1 MPVTLQAQLISA
13 CAGLELLAAVLLVWR
28 ASRRPTARWLAVQGG
43 ALAGLVAVLA
53 VAADAPELFGVAVF
67 VLALKGYLLPRVLIA
82 RAAADVPVVGHRRA
96 DPTAWLLG
104 VALLAV
110 LAYVVSRPVA
120 ALVPGP
126 AGRAVPVGFAM
137 VLCGFLVLV
146 AQRRAHAQLVGFL
159 MLDNGIATLAF
170 LTADGVPLEV
180 ELGASLDV
188 LLVVLVL
195 QVLGGRM
202 ERVLGGT
209 DLDDLRELHD

>member
-1 MPVTLQAQLISA
+1 MPLTLQAQLISA

-28 ASRRPTARWLAVQGG
+28 TSRRPTARLLAVQGG

-53 VAADAPELFGVAVF
+53 VAAGAPELFGVAAF
-67 VLALKGYLLPRVLIA
+67 LLALKGYLLPRVLIS
-82 RAAADVPVVGHRRA
+82 RAAGDTPAVGHRRM
-96 DPTAWLLG
+96 DPTPWLLG

-110 LAYVVSRPVA
+110 LAYLVSRPVA

-126 AGRAVPVGFAM
+126 SGRAVPVGFAV

-170 LTADGVPLEV
+170 LTAGGVPLEV

-202 ERVLGGT
+202 ERTLGGT
-209 DLDDLRELHD
+209 DLDELRELHD